1 MAPAQETVM
10 PTVNP
15 RRSTAKAAPR
25 PAGRARV
32 TTRVP
37 KNVQARLQEAADLVG
52 ATVNQFVLQ
61 AAIKEAEEVID
72 RERVIRLS
80 KRDSARLL
88 ELLDNPPPPNAR
100 LRRALE
106 RREEFLS
113 GRPNRT
119 AG

>member
-1 MAPAQETVM
+1 M

-15 RRSTAKAAPR
+15 RRSTAKVAPR
-25 PAGRARV
+25 PAGRARIA
-32 TTRVP
+32 TRVP
-37 KNVQARLQEAADLVG
+37 KNVQARLEEAAGLVG

-61 AAIKEAEEVID
+61 AALKEAGEIID

-80 KRDSARLL
+80 RRDAARLM
-88 ELLDNPPPPNAR
+88 ELLDNPPPPNAK

-119 AG
+119 AD

>member
-1 MAPAQETVM
+1 M

-25 PAGRARV
+25 APGRARV
-32 TTRVP
+32 STRVP
-37 KNVQARLQEAADLVG
+37 KNVQARLEEAASLVG
-52 ATVNQFVLQ
+52 ATVNQFMLR
-61 AAIKEAEEVID
+61 AAIKEADEVID

-88 ELLDNPPPPNAR
+88 ELLDNPAPPNAK

-106 RREEFLS
+106 RREDFLS

>member
-1 MAPAQETVM
+1 MSTV
-10 PTVNP
+10 TP
-15 RRSTAKAAPR
+15 RRNPAKAAPR
-25 PAGRARV
+25 PAGR
-32 TTRVP
+32 TRVSTRMP
-37 KNVQARLQEAADLVG
+37 KNVQARLEEAADLVG

-61 AAIKEAEEVID
+61 AALKEADEIID

-88 ELLDNPPPPNAR
+88 ELLDNPPPPNAK

-106 RREEFLS
+106 RRKEFLS

-119 AG
+119 AD

>member
-1 MAPAQETVM
+1 MAPVKETV
-10 PTVNP
+10 TSSANP
-15 RRSTAKAAPR
+15 RRSTAKASPR
-25 PAGRARV
+25 PAGRARL
-32 TTRVP
+32 TTRLP
-37 KNVQARLQEAADLVG
+37 KNVQATLEEAADLVG
-52 ATVNQFVLQ
+52 ATVNQFMLQ
-61 AAIKEAEEVID
+61 AALRAAAEVID

-88 ELLDNPPPPNAR
+88 ELLDNPPPPNGK